1 MPRASANGIEL
12 EYQTFGDPGDQPLV
26 LISGLATQMISW
38 QESFCELLASRGF
51 FVIRFDNRDVGL
63 STWMD
68 GAGPPGPAAS
78 SMKRSSGPVPNG
90 PVIALITRWVSAGG
104 GWPSWPRGAASSG

>member
-1 MPRASANGIEL
+1 MPRASVNGIEL
-12 EYQTFGDPGDQPLV
+12 EYETFGDPGDQPLV

-38 QESFCELLASRGF
+38 HESFCELLASRGF

-68 GAGPPGPAAS
+68 GAGPPDLAAAFQ
-78 SMKRSSGPVPNG
+78 RSEEHTSELQSPDHLVCR
-90 PVIALITRWVSAGG
+90 LLLEKKK
-104 GWPSWPRGAASSG
+104 